1 MPGLSTVREETV
13 AGHDGVK
20 HELINGG
27 AGCIAAV
34 FSTCYTGQRLCYM
47 RYNMKG

>member
-1 MPGLSTVREETV
+1 MPLLSTVREETV
-13 AGHDGVK
+13 VGHDGVK

-27 AGCIAAV
+27 AGCTAAV
-34 FSTCYTGQRLCYM
+34 FCTCYRRQRLCYQ